1 MEQKMKSNKSTTTAS
16 AVLWASAF
24 LLAALVII
32 QAGSLE
38 GNPAYAEMSVSSDG
52 YTLLTTDAGSGGETA
67 PDELLYVI
75 DSREEVLLLYEI
87 EDVRKGQIIL
97 RDGGSLRNLFQNA
110 RR

>member
-1 MEQKMKSNKSTTTAS
+1 MDKKMKSSKSTTTAA

-32 QAGSLE
+32 QAGSLA
-38 GNPAYAEMSVSSDG
+38 GNPAYAEMGLSSAG
-52 YTLLTTDAGSGGETA
+52 YTLLTTDAGSGGETS

-75 DSREEVLLLYEI
+75 DSRDEVLLLYEI